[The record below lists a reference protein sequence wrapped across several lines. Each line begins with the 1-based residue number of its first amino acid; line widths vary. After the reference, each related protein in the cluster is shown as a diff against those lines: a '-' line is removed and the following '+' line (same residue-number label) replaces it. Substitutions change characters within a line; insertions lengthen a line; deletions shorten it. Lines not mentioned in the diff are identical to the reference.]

1 MHWHLFISWGYL
13 YRTDLRAQV
22 HLMLLS
28 TKEGKWDCKA
38 GCAVRS
44 LLSEPL
50 FVAMCGPQG
59 SAGCCNWIPEFTYYG
74 RQTNVQH
81 ARLTLW
87 SMIWLLV
94 LRCMVP
100 QDHLA
105 PLALISITEKILI
118 ISYEH
123 KIQILIDAHSLV
135 ITLGMPLCNCVFFK
149 GATSVQG
156 ELMQW
161 KRNNDE
167 VVASSSLFI

>member
-1 MHWHLFISWGYL
+1 
-13 YRTDLRAQV
+13 
-22 HLMLLS
+22 
-28 TKEGKWDCKA
+28 
-38 GCAVRS
+38 
-44 LLSEPL
+44 
-50 FVAMCGPQG
+50 
-59 SAGCCNWIPEFTYYG
+59 
-74 RQTNVQH
+74 
-81 ARLTLW
+81 
-87 SMIWLLV
+87 
-94 LRCMVP
+94 MVP
-100 QDHLA
+100 QDRLA